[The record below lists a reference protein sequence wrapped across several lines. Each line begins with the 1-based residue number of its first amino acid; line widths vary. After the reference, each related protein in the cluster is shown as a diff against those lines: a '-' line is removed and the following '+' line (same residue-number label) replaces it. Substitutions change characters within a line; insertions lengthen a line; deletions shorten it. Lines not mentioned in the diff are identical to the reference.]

1 VGIQIIGAGGSVADV
16 GAFAQKGIHV
26 LPKPVDVGALGQYRV
41 AAVSGTMAAAL
52 AASAQVFQFKWT
64 DATRFALILRLEV
77 KFITL
82 TRFTAGTVTDAGLDA
97 FVARSYAAGGGGT
110 ALTLTGD
117 NAALR
122 AAFGTTLVSEI
133 RVPTTAALTA
143 ATTLDTQP
151 FAQSFGLYSQ
161 VTPSVTVAQEQ
172 FNFGADSMILD
183 YTPRIG
189 DGEYLLTHAQK
200 DGVVIRN
207 RAVWPAAGTGIFSFM
222 VHWAEVTAF

>member
-1 VGIQIIGAGGSVADV
+1 
-16 GAFAQKGIHV
+16 
-26 LPKPVDVGALGQYRV
+26 
-41 AAVSGTMAAAL
+41 MAAAL

-64 DATRFALILRLEV
+64 DATRLAVILRIEV

-97 FVARSYAAGGGGT
+97 FIVRSYAAGGGGT

-117 NAALR
+117 NAAVR
-122 AAFGTTLVSEI
+122 ASFGTTLVSEI

-151 FAQSFGLYSQ
+151 FAQGFGLYSQ
-161 VTPSVTVAQEQ
+161 VTPSATVAQEQ
-172 FNFGADSMILD
+172 WNFGADSSVLD

-189 DGEYLLTHAQK
+189 DGEYPITLAQNE
-200 DGVVIRN
+200 GIVIRN
-207 RAVWPAAGTGIFSFM
+207 RAAWPVGGTGIFSFM
-222 VHWAEVTAF
+222 IHWAEVTAF